1 MPLAIDLVLIDCV
14 DLDAMTAFW
23 CDALGLEH
31 VWTGPSGGHLLE
43 AADGSGRRL
52 ALMPA
57 PDTKTTKNRVHFD
70 LRPDVDQQLE
80 VARLENLGA
89 RRIDVGQSDATWVV
103 MADPEGNEFCVL
115 RSLAEKEAS
124 SRQRSSDAGLDG
136 ENGRLIERPY
146 TIGCGAHT
154 DLDVDEPGIS

>member
-23 CDALGLEH
+23 CDALDLEH

-57 PDTKTTKNRVHFD
+57 PSAKTTKNRVHFD
-70 LRPDVDQQLE
+70 LRPDVDQGME
-80 VARLENLGA
+80 VRRLEGLGA
-89 RRIDVGQSDATWVV
+89 SRVDVGQVDATWVV

-124 SRQRSSDAGLDG
+124 APL
-136 ENGRLIERPY
+136 P
-146 TIGCGAHT
+146 
-154 DLDVDEPGIS
+154 